1 MPSDAVFLTG
11 ATGFVGGHVLE
22 RLLDAGYDV
31 RALVRR
37 PDTRLGPDV
46 RTVVGDVR
54 EAGRLVNAMR
64 GARYLVHC
72 AAEYSFAPAAR
83 AALESTNV
91 AGTAGLLEAAR
102 LAGIERAVV
111 TSSSATVGPAP
122 EGRVA
127 TEEDVAQDGGSG
139 YHHSKLAQER
149 VAVAARVPTVL
160 LLPTAPIGPRD
171 RKPTP
176 TGQIVVDY
184 ARGRLFA
191 KPPRGGINI
200 VAVEDVALAHVAAL
214 RLGRP
219 RERYLL
225 GGANLSLDALWT
237 LLARATGR
245 PVPAWRAP
253 LGLALAV
260 AHVDQLRCRL
270 DPAAKPFAPLEGV
283 RMAAERRYVDSA
295 KAERELGF
303 RAQPVEA
310 ALQRAVDWFRS
321 NDYVA
326 A

>member
-1 MPSDAVFLTG
+1 MPSDVVFLTG
-11 ATGFVGGHVLE
+11 ATGFVGGHVLD
-22 RLLDAGYDV
+22 RLMAAGYEV

-37 PDTRLGPDV
+37 PDVRLRDGV
-46 RTVVGDVR
+46 KIVVGDVR
-54 EAGRLVNAMR
+54 EAGRMVRELC

-72 AAEYSFAPAAR
+72 AAEYSFAPGAR

-122 EGRVA
+122 EGRAA
-127 TEEDVAQDGGSG
+127 TEEDVAPEGPPG

-160 LLPTAPIGPRD
+160 LLPTAPIGPGD

-176 TGQIVVDY
+176 TGKIVVDY

-191 KPPRGGINI
+191 KPPRGGLN
-200 VAVEDVALAHVAAL
+200 VVPVEDVADAHVAAL

-225 GGANLSLDALWT
+225 GGANLSLDALWE
-237 LLARATGR
+237 LLARTTGR
-245 PVPAWRAP
+245 PVPVWRAP
-253 LGLALAV
+253 FGLALAV
-260 AHVDQLRCRL
+260 AHVDGLRCRL
-270 DPAAKPFAPLEGV
+270 DPAAVPFAPLEGV
-283 RMAAERRYVDSA
+283 RMAAELRYVDSS
-295 KAERELGF
+295 KARRELGF
-303 RAQPVEA
+303 RAGSVEA
-310 ALQRAVDWFRS
+310 ALQRAITWFRA